1 MPLYCCDKCDYN
13 TKIKRD
19 ICRHMNKKSVCRNR
33 PIIITKEI
41 ANEILLMDGE
51 DLFVENTTEEIEDL
65 LKKYKNA

>member
-1 MPLYCCDKCDYN
+1 
-13 TKIKRD
+13 
-19 ICRHMNKKSVCRNR
+19 MNKKSVCRNR